1 MASPPLVHPPIHVQ
15 CATYA
20 APQIIALYRRPTL
33 RPPYVSA
40 PLFVVAPLLEHRIHC
55 AILDGL
61 LPRASSPRS
70 PLPLRLSF
78 LSCARA
84 RSPVH
89 HMEPTPCS
97 SAEPIGRVQQSRMEK
112 SVPYTFCRREG
123 RQAKR
128 EGMRV
133 RAGPRP
139 IPYARTS
146 DGTIVSLYYIA
157 ALQPSSV
164 PMAISSSPWSS
175 APVSCAAPPFP
186 CTAIQLAIACHAAC
200 VLRAALHPPSAR
212 SPDQLGLAR
221 PLGSAAPTLRDRGIE
236 VLLGSS
242 PARSWRIGDRAVHD
256 LAHSLARSISE
267 RGWGSASRRCV
278 GRCGE
283 RGEWRIGGWGIGAG
297 GASGDAEN
305 EENADTDI
313 DARCHPW
320 QWYLA

>member
-55 AILDGL
+55 AILD
-61 LPRASSPRS
+61 
-70 PLPLRLSF
+70 
-78 LSCARA
+78 
-84 RSPVH
+84 
-89 HMEPTPCS
+89 
-97 SAEPIGRVQQSRMEK
+97 GRVQQSRMEK